1 MACQKNNC
9 TGMEVGLRELAE
21 EGLGARWGEGGGDV
35 RAAEEGGAISRE
47 HDGK

>member
-9 TGMEVGLRELAE
+9 TGMEVGLCKPAK
-21 EGLGARWGEGGGDV
+21 EGLGGYGGV
-35 RAAEEGGAISRE
+35 RATEEGGAISGE

>member
-9 TGMEVGLRELAE
+9 TGMEVGSRCLLRR
-21 EGLGARWGEGGGDV
+21 GWLGMGGV
-35 RAAEEGGAISRE
+35 RAVEEGGAISRE

>member
-9 TGMEVGLRELAE
+9 TGMEVGSRKLAE
-21 EGLGARWGEGGGDV
+21 EGLGEYGGGV
-35 RAAEEGGAISRE
+35 SKRRRREGAISRE

>member
-9 TGMEVGLRELAE
+9 TGMEVGSRKPAK
-21 EGLGARWGEGGGDV
+21 EGLGGYGGV
-35 RAAEEGGAISRE
+35 RAMEEGGAISGE